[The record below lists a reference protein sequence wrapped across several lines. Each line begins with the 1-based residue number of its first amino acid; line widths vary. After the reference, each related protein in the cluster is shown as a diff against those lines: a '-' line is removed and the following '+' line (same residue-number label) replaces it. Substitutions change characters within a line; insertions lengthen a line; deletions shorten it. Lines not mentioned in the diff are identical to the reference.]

1 MSNFI
6 AAPRGFCFDMV
17 VCGDDP
23 IIDDPESE
31 DYNVDSMVQ
40 NFVNQANSYA
50 SAYTTNHIM
59 YPMG

>member
-1 MSNFI
+1 MLNFKD
-6 AAPRGFCFDMV
+6 PPKGFCFDMV
-17 VCGDDP
+17 NCHDDP

-40 NFVNQANSYA
+40 NFVNQSNSYA
-50 SAYTTNHIM
+50 SAYTTNNIM